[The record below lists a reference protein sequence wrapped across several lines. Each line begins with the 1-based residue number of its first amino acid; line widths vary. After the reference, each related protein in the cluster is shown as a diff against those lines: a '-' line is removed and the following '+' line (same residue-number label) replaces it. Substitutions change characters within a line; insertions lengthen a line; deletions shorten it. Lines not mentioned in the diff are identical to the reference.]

1 MKKTFHIEKEQ
12 GQAMVEIA
20 FVLPIL
26 LLLILGIMQFGIAYN
41 HYLTLVDAVRAGART
56 AAVSRQ
62 ETDPSGAAEAR
73 VRSAASDLDQS
84 NLDVTVES
92 DWKLGD
98 DVKVTGEYP
107 YEIDLL
113 GIVVKRGNLTS
124 TTTERVE

>member
-1 MKKTFHIEKEQ
+1 MKRPFHIAKEH
-12 GQAMVEIA
+12 GQAMVEFA

-26 LLLILGIMQFGIAYN
+26 LVLILGIMQFGIAYS

-62 ETDPSGAAEAR
+62 ATDPGGAAEAR
-73 VRSAASDLDQS
+73 VRSAASDLDQKG
-84 NLDVTVES
+84 LDVTVES

-113 GIVVKRGNLTS
+113 GIVVKSGKLTS
-124 TTTERVE
+124 TTTERV

>member
-1 MKKTFHIEKEQ
+1 
-12 GQAMVEIA
+12 MVEFA

-26 LLLILGIMQFGIAYN
+26 LLLILGIMQFGIAYG
-41 HYLTLVDAVRAGART
+41 HYLTLVDAARAGART

-62 ETDPSGAAEAR
+62 VSDPGGAAEAR

-84 NLDVTVES
+84 GLDVTVDS
-92 DWKLGD
+92 DWTTGH
-98 DVKVTGEYP
+98 DVKVTAEYP

-113 GIVVKRGNLTS
+113 GIVVKRGTLTS

>member
-1 MKKTFHIEKEQ
+1 
-12 GQAMVEIA
+12 MVEFA

-26 LLLILGIMQFGIAYN
+26 LVLILGIMQFGIAYS

-62 ETDPSGAAEAR
+62 ADDPGGAAEAR

-84 NLDVTVES
+84 GLDVTVKS
-92 DWKLGD
+92 DWGLGH

-113 GIVVKRGNLTS
+113 GIVVKSGKLTS